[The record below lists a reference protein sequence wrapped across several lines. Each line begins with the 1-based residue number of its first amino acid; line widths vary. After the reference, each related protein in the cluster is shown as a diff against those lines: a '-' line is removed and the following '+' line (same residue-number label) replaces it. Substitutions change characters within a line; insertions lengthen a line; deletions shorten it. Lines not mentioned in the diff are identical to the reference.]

1 MGMSMKAEI
10 KRFCIWD
17 VHSEPFY
24 PDDPDNFF
32 AMVDM
37 AIGPANAEGGDIFN
51 LKVCTPRWFEENIM
65 TKRPSDPTYET
76 VRKNVFGRHYLFVH
90 TYDEDQIE
98 QEVRWIVDH
107 VKGDNWNVI
116 ATRLSRYFGWEFEA
130 YEQFGGLPPSF

>member
-1 MGMSMKAEI
+1 M
-10 KRFCIWD
+10 
-17 VHSEPFY
+17 
-24 PDDPDNFF
+24 
-32 AMVDM
+32 
-37 AIGPANAEGGDIFN
+37 
-51 LKVCTPRWFEENIM
+51 
-65 TKRPSDPTYET
+65 
-76 VRKNVFGRHYLFVH
+76 FVH